1 MNPITLAPVLGA
13 LGLVLAWLLYRRVVA
28 HPAGTAAMVGLA
40 TEIHAGAMTFLR
52 REYSILV
59 WFLLLVAILLAV
71 LIHPLTALAFV
82 TGGVC
87 SMLAGFFGMKAATRA
102 NVRTANAAKEHGRD
116 RALAVAFYG
125 GSVMGLCVASL
136 GIVGLGLWFL
146 LRPEPLVIRGF
157 AMGASSIALFARV
170 GGGIFT
176 KSADVGADSVARLEA
191 GIPADDPRNPAVIA
205 DNVGDNVGDVA
216 GMGADLFESYVGS
229 IVAAIA
235 IGATLGPNPELWMAL
250 PILIVM
256 AGLVAS
262 AIGISSMSWLQRID
276 PQAALRYATVIAALL
291 LATFAAAVVQM
302 LGVGWQPFWAVV
314 AGMVAGVVIGY
325 LTEVYTSGARVT
337 RIAEASRTGAATN
350 VITGLAVGVE
360 STAPT
365 GVGVRGAL
373 GVAFR
378 T

>member
-1 MNPITLAPVLGA
+1 MLELSSQ
-13 LGLVLAWLLYRRVVA
+13 
-28 HPAGTAAMVGLA
+28 
-40 TEIHAGAMTFLR
+40 IHDGAMTFLR

-59 WFLLLVAILLAV
+59 WFILLVAILLAV
-71 LIHPLTALAFV
+71 VIHPLTALAFV
-82 TGGVC
+82 SGGVC

-102 NVRTANAAKEHGRD
+102 NVRTANAAREHGRD

-146 LRPEPLVIRGF
+146 LRAEPMVINGF

-176 KSADVGADSVARLEA
+176 KSADIGADLVGKLEA
-191 GIPADDPRNPAVIA
+191 GIPEDDPRNPAVIA

-235 IGATLGPNPELWMAL
+235 IGATLGPRPEIWMAL

-262 AIGISSMSWLQRID
+262 AVGILSMSWLQRLD
-276 PQAALRYATVIAALL
+276 PPGRAPLRHDHRRAAAGRAGRGRGPDARRRVAALL
-291 LATFAAAVVQM
+291 GRGLAAWWPAWRSATSPSSTPPAAAWS
-302 LGVGWQPFWAVV
+302 GSRRPARRARRPTSSPGWPSAWSPPRFPSWRSARPSGRRSRPAGSTGSRWPAWACSPP
-314 AGMVAGVVIGY
+314 
-325 LTEVYTSGARVT
+325 SG
-337 RIAEASRTGAATN
+337 SR
-350 VITGLAVGVE
+350 
-360 STAPT
+360 
-365 GVGVRGAL
+365 
-373 GVAFR
+373 
-378 T
+378 

>member
-1 MNPITLAPVLGA
+1 MNPVVLAPVLGG
-13 LGLVLAWLLYRRVVA
+13 LGLVLAWLLYRHIVA
-28 HPAGTAAMVGLA
+28 QPAGTAAMIEIA
-40 TEIHAGAMTFLR
+40 TEIHSGAMTFLR

-71 LIHPLTALAFV
+71 VIHPLTALAFV
-82 TGGVC
+82 TGGIC

-146 LRPEPLVIRGF
+146 LRAEPLVINGF

-176 KSADVGADSVARLEA
+176 KSADVGADLVGKLEA
-191 GIPADDPRNPAVIA
+191 GIPEDDPRNPAVIA

-229 IVAAIA
+229 ILATMVLAAAAVASISGSVVSAETKDALQAAIA
-235 IGATLGPNPELWMAL
+235 YP
-250 PILIVM
+250 
-256 AGLVAS
+256 LV
-262 AIGISSMSWLQRID
+262 IS
-276 PQAALRYATVIAALL
+276 
-291 LATFAAAVVQM
+291 
-302 LGVGWQPFWAVV
+302 
-314 AGMVAGVVIGY
+314 
-325 LTEVYTSGARVT
+325 
-337 RIAEASRTGAATN
+337 
-350 VITGLAVGVE
+350 
-360 STAPT
+360 
-365 GVGVRGAL
+365 
-373 GVAFR
+373 
-378 T
+378 